1 MHGALLLALGLMFA
15 VIGATGCPQPD
26 SLDARKPGQADDVH
40 TGETPSFV
48 LISIDTLRPDHLGVY
63 GYARPTS
70 PQIDAFARDS
80 VVFEEAISS
89 SASTLTAHASIFT
102 SLTPARHGA
111 FFSRSAPL
119 GDDRLTV
126 AEVLRDAGWRTLGL
140 HAGGKVAAELG
151 LAQGFQRYERVLPL
165 FADTVASAC
174 TSIDET
180 AGEPFFLFLHTYEVH
195 HPYTPA
201 DEYLSLFK
209 DEAYS
214 GPLPDEIGIS
224 EHLRPINSNRPE
236 NRMAI
241 GPSDLAHIIATYDA
255 EIRSMDDA
263 FGTLRDC
270 LLDASRYHDTM
281 IILTSDHGEEFD
293 EHGVVGWHSHTLYD
307 ELVRVP
313 LIIKWPNGRFAG
325 QRIATMVR
333 SLDIAP
339 TIVAGAGLAVP
350 QVFEGAPLEALVG
363 GGRSTGADYVLLQR
377 DSRRRRPDSRAIRTA
392 EWKLFGRKLFDLVHD
407 ATEQRDVAAAHPEV
421 VDALSSRLRAG
432 FRAERPPRPPED
444 GAQLDDQT
452 RAELRALGYVEQ

>member
-1 MHGALLLALGLMFA
+1 
-15 VIGATGCPQPD
+15 
-26 SLDARKPGQADDVH
+26 
-40 TGETPSFV
+40 
-48 LISIDTLRPDHLGVY
+48 
-63 GYARPTS
+63 
-70 PQIDAFARDS
+70 
-80 VVFEEAISS
+80 
-89 SASTLTAHASIFT
+89 
-102 SLTPARHGA
+102 
-111 FFSRSAPL
+111 
-119 GDDRLTV
+119 
-126 AEVLRDAGWRTLGL
+126 
-140 HAGGKVAAELG
+140 
-151 LAQGFQRYERVLPL
+151 
-165 FADTVASAC
+165 VASAC